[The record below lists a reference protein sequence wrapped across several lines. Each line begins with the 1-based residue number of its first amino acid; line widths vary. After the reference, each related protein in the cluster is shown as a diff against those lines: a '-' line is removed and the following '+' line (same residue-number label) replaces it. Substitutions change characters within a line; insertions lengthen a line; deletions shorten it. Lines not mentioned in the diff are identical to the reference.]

1 MASILH
7 RRLLQDIAQIQTK
20 PYPNI
25 ALHLQ
30 DDDISSA
37 CLILTTE
44 GYGPMHL
51 TVCFNDDYPLSPPKI
66 YMDSKII
73 HPNIKEEGNICASIL
88 ETQMDYTPAYT
99 LKGIAMQLL
108 SSFSSERI
116 QQV

>member
-1 MASILH
+1 MATTLY
-7 RRLLQDIAQIQTK
+7 RRLLQDIAEIQNK
-20 PYPNI
+20 SYLNI

-44 GYGPMHL
+44 GYGPIHL
-51 TVCFNDDYPLSPPKI
+51 TVCFNDDYLLSPPTI
-66 YMDSKII
+66 NMNSKIV
-73 HPNIKEEGNICASIL
+73 HSNIKEEGNISAAIL
-88 ETQMDYTPAYT
+88 EAQMDYTPAYT

-108 SSFSSERI
+108 SFFSSERI